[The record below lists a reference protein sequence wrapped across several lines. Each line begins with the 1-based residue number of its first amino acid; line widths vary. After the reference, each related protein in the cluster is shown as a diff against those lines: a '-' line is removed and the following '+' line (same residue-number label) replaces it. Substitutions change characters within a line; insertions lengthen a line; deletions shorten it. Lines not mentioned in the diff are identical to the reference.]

1 MKDGKFELL
10 SRINDEDISSRF
22 FPTKEIDE
30 RRAKLIGIYFALIFG
45 RLWTD

>member
-22 FPTKEIDE
+22 FPTKEIGTMCEID
-30 RRAKLIGIYFALIFG
+30 RDLFCLDFR
-45 RLWTD
+45 

>member
-22 FPTKEIDE
+22 FPTKEIE
-30 RRAKLIGIYFALIFG
+30 RCAKLIGIYFALIFG